1 MTEPATTSNI
11 SPEEYDLVIIGSGE
25 GSKFLAWTQARQ
37 GQRVAM
43 IERKWIGGSCPNIAC
58 LPSKNIIHS
67 AKVASLFSRA
77 AEFGIDISGYT
88 IDMAAVTGRK
98 RKMVKELVDI
108 HIRNYDT
115 SGTELI
121 LGHGHFIGPKLLEVD
136 MPDGTKRH
144 VTGKRIVIGTGTRA
158 SIEGIPGLAAAIPL
172 THIEALELDTVP
184 AHILILGGGYI
195 GLEFAQAMRRFG
207 SRVTIIE
214 RNAAL
219 LHREDSD
226 VSEGIAALFH
236 DEGIDVILN
245 ATVAEV
251 TGRSGES
258 VTVSYSQDGATKTV
272 DATHILVAT
281 GRTPNT
287 DNMGLDLAG
296 VELTD
301 SGFIKVNERLE
312 TTAAGIWADG
322 EVAGSPQFT
331 HIALDDFRILRDNF
345 AGGNRVTTGRQ
356 VPSTLFTDPEVAHI
370 GLSEREAKAKGIAYR
385 LFRIPMAADLRT
397 RTLSETRGF
406 MKALVAEDDSILG
419 FTVFGVD
426 GGEIMSAV
434 QIAMLGKTPLY
445 RVARCHPYPPHTH
458 RGDRHPLHVGTDS
471 REPFRVGKSREQSE
485 AINQTSWH
493 LFEGNSGSILFSLC
507 WTYHRAA
514 SSLYA

>member
-58 LPSKNIIHS
+58 LPSKNIVHS

-77 AEFGIDISGYT
+77 EEFGINISGYT

-144 VTGKRIVIGTGTRA
+144 VTGTRIVIGTGTRA

-258 VTVSYSQDGATKTV
+258 VTVSYSQDGAMKTV

-281 GRTPNT
+281 GRTPT
-287 DNMGLDLAG
+287 Q
-296 VELTD
+296 
-301 SGFIKVNERLE
+301 
-312 TTAAGIWADG
+312 TTWGSISL
-322 EVAGSPQFT
+322 VSNSPIAGS
-331 HIALDDFRILRDNF
+331 
-345 AGGNRVTTGRQ
+345 
-356 VPSTLFTDPEVAHI
+356 
-370 GLSEREAKAKGIAYR
+370 
-385 LFRIPMAADLRT
+385 
-397 RTLSETRGF
+397 
-406 MKALVAEDDSILG
+406 
-419 FTVFGVD
+419 
-426 GGEIMSAV
+426 
-434 QIAMLGKTPLY
+434 
-445 RVARCHPYPPHTH
+445 
-458 RGDRHPLHVGTDS
+458 S
-471 REPFRVGKSREQSE
+471 R
-485 AINQTSWH
+485 
-493 LFEGNSGSILFSLC
+493 
-507 WTYHRAA
+507 
-514 SSLYA
+514 